1 MNAHRY
7 VYAAT
12 SRGELGDVEDERL
25 AAFTERHR
33 IALVPLVGTQWRHPT
48 QEMRS
53 RGAAG
58 VVLEMVHGW
67 PSRVHLRLARKVMR
81 AEGRVFFYWPREEA
95 IECID
100 RERLGSYWRLWLFV
114 HGVYVLVN
122 AKQRIKAALISR
134 LSPRVRDRLRPYYY
148 RMRYLPERLMAAA
161 SSPAVPYDK
170 SATTQLAAASLE
182 ELAKFHA
189 EASPIP
195 FKLDLSPSMTSRLAG
210 LGVYLRTDFWAKIS
224 SGGSYGHTC
233 YVAKEL
239 AQSTEKFVAFMGS
252 RYSMLDELGVQ
263 QVSLVAPGERGDE
276 HTFLSATKHYHDQL
290 LRLLAGSRPRY
301 IYDRIC
307 LGNYA
312 GARLSRELGVPYLV
326 EYNGSEISMMR
337 SFIGSRYAHEDVYL
351 AAEVAAFRQATAISV
366 VSEAVREDVL
376 KRGIDGSKILINPN
390 GVDIETY
397 TPPEPAKRRLLR
409 RELGFGPEHRVI
421 CFTGTFGGWHGV
433 DVLAA
438 AMPKVLAAVPDAR
451 FLLIGDGALKHLV
464 DEAIKSHR
472 LEGRVKCVGR
482 VPQMEGARLL
492 AAADIYVSPHASH
505 MVDSRFFGS
514 PTKIFEYMAM
524 GGGIVASRL
533 EQIGKVL
540 APGIDA
546 RQLPPGSARV
556 GEERSILCEPGNVDE
571 FVAAATYAAQ
581 FPEVCTALGR
591 NARAAAIKEYSW
603 RRHVE
608 RLWQFINERGL

>member
-1 MNAHRY
+1 
-7 VYAAT
+7 
-12 SRGELGDVEDERL
+12 
-25 AAFTERHR
+25 
-33 IALVPLVGTQWRHPT
+33 
-48 QEMRS
+48 
-53 RGAAG
+53 
-58 VVLEMVHGW
+58 
-67 PSRVHLRLARKVMR
+67 
-81 AEGRVFFYWPREEA
+81 
-95 IECID
+95 
-100 RERLGSYWRLWLFV
+100 
-114 HGVYVLVN
+114 
-122 AKQRIKAALISR
+122 
-134 LSPRVRDRLRPYYY
+134 
-148 RMRYLPERLMAAA
+148 
-161 SSPAVPYDK
+161 
-170 SATTQLAAASLE
+170 
-182 ELAKFHA
+182 
-189 EASPIP
+189 
-195 FKLDLSPSMTSRLAG
+195 
-210 LGVYLRTDFWAKIS
+210 
-224 SGGSYGHTC
+224 
-233 YVAKEL
+233 
-239 AQSTEKFVAFMGS
+239 
-252 RYSMLDELGVQ
+252 
-263 QVSLVAPGERGDE
+263 
-276 HTFLSATKHYHDQL
+276 
-290 LRLLAGSRPRY
+290 
-301 IYDRIC
+301 
-307 LGNYA
+307 
-312 GARLSRELGVPYLV
+312 
-326 EYNGSEISMMR
+326 MMR